1 MNNLF
6 HFFIKLIPVLGI
18 LLVALALMAL
28 LATMGWTLLPLCLL
42 AGFVAWL
49 WFESNTRGGKQ

>member
-1 MNNLF
+1 MNSLF

-18 LLVALALMAL
+18 LLVALALVAL
-28 LATMGWTLLPLCLL
+28 LATLGWTLIPLVLL

-49 WFESNTRGGKQ
+49 WFETNTKGGKQ